1 MLPAGGRGRQSI
13 TRFAL
18 PTLMIPQDELI
29 ALLDVPSFAKLHAS
43 TPIHLTIR
51 NRHPSRSAHVSV
63 TLDLDP
69 SDAFVVAGLRNGRLP
84 ILLPGSEEKLSWKL
98 IPIECGYVKIPRIKV
113 MNVRRAALPS
123 QGGAEVDVEGEAVK
137 VIDVRADW
145 NATRVQ
151 NADDS
156 AVAIPQQDGAS
167 TILVL
172 P

>member
-1 MLPAGGRGRQSI
+1 
-13 TRFAL
+13 
-18 PTLMIPQDELI
+18 MIPQDELI
-29 ALLDVPSFAKLHAS
+29 ALLDVPSFAKLHVS
-43 TPIHLTIR
+43 TPIHLTVR
-51 NRHPSRSAHVSV
+51 NRHSSRSANVSV

-69 SDAFVVAGLRNGRLP
+69 SDAFIVAGLRNGRLP

-113 MNVRRAALPS
+113 MDVRRAALPS
-123 QGGAEVDVEGEAVK
+123 QGVGVSTEVDVEGEAVK
-137 VIDVRADW
+137 VVDVRADW
-145 NATRVQ
+145 NATMVQ
-151 NADDS
+151 NAGDS

>member
-1 MLPAGGRGRQSI
+1 M
-13 TRFAL
+13 T
-18 PTLMIPQDELI
+18 PQDELI

-43 TPIHLTIR
+43 TPIHLTVR
-51 NRHPSRSAHVSV
+51 NRHSSRSANVSV

-123 QGGAEVDVEGEAVK
+123 QGGVSTEVDVEGEAVK

-151 NADDS
+151 SADDS